1 MQLPDTT
8 VISEPGSKGNSCY
21 SSDTSGILSSLYS
34 APLESKN
41 PPQIRRSS
49 SEVIDYDLSSSIIDV
64 KPMSRTNSMTAHV
77 DNEHCDSPSTDSV
90 KNAHLSFSK
99 NSSTDPDR
107 SDLFFSPKRQEIGLG
122 NVSRTSDTKAIEQD
136 DFYIDDFDIDDLDDS
151 DIPNYYEE
159 SPSPSGILK
168 NPNSINT
175 TVKEG
180 GPIKSPWEKKL
191 TTPPSTSKSSK
202 IISPGKQLR
211 KCAREP
217 HLYLNAYCVFLQKTD
232 GSCFFLM
239 HFTQ

>member
-8 VISEPGSKGNSCY
+8 VINEPGSKGNSCY
-21 SSDTSGILSSLYS
+21 SSDTSGILSSHYS

-41 PPQIRRSS
+41 PPQIRRSF
-49 SEVIDYDLSSSIIDV
+49 SEVIEYDLSSSIIDV
-64 KPMSRTNSMTAHV
+64 KPMS
-77 DNEHCDSPSTDSV
+77 EHCDSPSTDSV

-99 NSSTDPDR
+99 NSSTDLDR

-122 NVSRTSDTKAIEQD
+122 NVSRTLATKAVEQD
-136 DFYIDDFDIDDLDDS
+136 DFYIDDFDIDDLNDS

-159 SPSPSGILK
+159 SPSPSGILQ
-168 NPNSINT
+168 NPNTINT
-175 TVKEG
+175 TVKER
-180 GPIKSPWEKKL
+180 GPIKSQWEKKL
-191 TTPPSTSKSSK
+191 TTPSSTPKPSK

-217 HLYLNAYCVFLQKTD
+217 HLYLNAHCIFLQKTD